1 VTNRCLIPLRSGTLI
16 LFAGMAAPQTA
27 GIPQFPAQSTVVR
40 LTNAPSEAALKEVAT
55 LLRTV
60 TGSPYLSSNIAQATI
75 AITGTPEQL
84 ALAEWLSKAID
95 KPAGWRPSDSEYG
108 NPTAR
113 EFKLPSAP
121 DELTRFF

>member
-1 VTNRCLIPLRSGTLI
+1 
-16 LFAGMAAPQTA
+16 M
-27 GIPQFPAQSTVVR
+27 VR
-40 LTNAPSEAALKEVAT
+40 LTNAPTEKALKEVAT

-60 TGSPYLSSNIAQATI
+60 TGSPYISWNIAQSTM

-84 ALAEWLSKAID
+84 ALAEWLSKEVD

-113 EFKLPSAP
+113 EFKLPSGP
-121 DELTRFF
+121 G